1 VELHEHLVPHLR
13 GDIHVSLKEAIMLIF
28 LLLASAQ
35 AAAVNSTS
43 DIIVTAS
50 RIPEEQAKTPASATV
65 IDGKRIERLGEPLLY
80 SLLRLTP
87 SAAVE
92 SGGPAGTF
100 SEVRIRGAEANHT
113 LLFIDGIRANDPAAG
128 DAPRFELLNADLAS
142 RIEVVRG
149 PQSALWGSD
158 AIGGVI
164 AVNGTEAEPDYSGSA
179 EVGSFG
185 FARASASAGAASD
198 HVSITGALG
207 WQRSNGIDSFGVPGG
222 DKDGYHNLSARLRGG
237 ATLSPIVR
245 LGATGF
251 LQTGRTD
258 FDGYDP
264 LTGERTDTLDSS
276 KNRLMAGRIW
286 TDFGSG
292 GSSWS
297 GRVGVTLLGS
307 SNRNFLDDD
316 PVNRTK
322 GSRRT
327 IDAQVQR
334 TFSTG
339 AIKHKLIV
347 AAEAESERF
356 HARGQSAGL
365 PTDQDRSRRHQAIT
379 GEWIA
384 VGGKLTGDVAV
395 RRDFFNRFED
405 ATTLR
410 ASALANIGGGFSIA
424 GSYAEGMAQ
433 PTFFDLYGTFP
444 NIFVGNPSLKPETS
458 SGFEG
463 SLRFRRSRVEAALTA
478 YRQRLHD
485 EIVDVFDL
493 STFRASTENS
503 KGVSHR
509 WGIEAEF
516 GWAVSSGL
524 RLSANYAFLHATQ
537 PDSSTGVQLRERR
550 RPKHSGSVRADGS
563 SGRWSYGASIA
574 YSGSHLDSQEV
585 FPFGIVNVKPYWL
598 ADARVAYAVRPGVEL
613 FVRGSNLFDSDY
625 EEVAGYRT
633 EGIGGFVGIRL
644 ADRRSSP

>member
-1 VELHEHLVPHLR
+1 
-13 GDIHVSLKEAIMLIF
+13 M
-28 LLLASAQ
+28 
-35 AAAVNSTS
+35 AAYPIDTNQ
-43 DIIVTAS
+43 IVITAS
-50 RIPEEQAKTPASATV
+50 REPQSEAQTPASVTI
-65 IDGKRIERLGEPLLY
+65 IDADEIRRLGEPLVPAY
-80 SLLRLTP
+80 LRLTP
-87 SAAVE
+87 SAAV
-92 SGGPAGTF
+92 STSGPAGSLTD
-100 SEVRIRGAEANHT
+100 VRIRGSEANHT

-128 DAPRFELLNADLAS
+128 DAPRFELLNADLTS

-164 AVNGTEAEPDYSGSA
+164 AVNGTEADPGYSGSA
-179 EVGSFG
+179 EAGSFG
-185 FARASASAGAASD
+185 FARANASAGAVSD
-198 HVSITGALG
+198 HASITGAIG

-222 DKDGYHNLSARLRGG
+222 DKDGYRNLSGRMRGEVTLSTVVRLR
-237 ATLSPIVR
+237 
-245 LGATGF
+245 ATGF
-251 LQTGRTD
+251 VQTGRTE

-264 LTGERTDTLDSS
+264 LTGERTDTLDNS

-286 TDFGSG
+286 ADLGRE

-327 IDAQVQR
+327 LDAQVRR

-339 AIKHKLIV
+339 TVEHSVIV
-347 AAEAESERF
+347 AAEADIERF
-356 HARGQSAGL
+356 DARGQSAGL
-365 PTDQDRSRRHQAIT
+365 PTDQDRSRKHQAIT
-379 GEWIA
+379 AEWVA
-384 VGGKLTGDVAV
+384 NAGKLTGDVAL
-395 RRDFFNRFED
+395 RRDFFNRFKD

-410 ASALANIGGGFSIA
+410 ASALADFGGGFSIA

-463 SLRFRRSRVEAALTA
+463 SLRFRRSSVEAALTA

-503 KGVSHR
+503 TGVSHR

-516 GWAVSSGL
+516 GWAVSFGL

-537 PDSSTGVQLRERR
+537 PDSLSGVQLRERR
-550 RPKHSGSVRADGS
+550 RPKHSGSVRADGLT
-563 SGRWSYGASIA
+563 GHWSYGASIA

-585 FPFGIVNVKPYWL
+585 FPFGIVKVKPYWL